1 MDVDIQIRN
10 AFADDIDAMNGL
22 LSELFTIED
31 DFIINSAKQQQGLEL
46 LLQKPDAKILV
57 ATHLDRVVGMV
68 SMQSLISTA
77 SGARVGLIEDMI
89 VTHDLRGKGIG
100 KLLLSA
106 MIEESEQLGYVR
118 LSLGADR
125 RNDAA
130 FEFYKRFEFKSSN
143 MGLMYRSL

>member
-1 MDVDIQIRN
+1 MDADIQIRN

-31 DFIINSAKQQQGLEL
+31 DFTINPAKQQEGLEL
-46 LLQKPDAKILV
+46 LLQKQDAKILV

-125 RNDAA
+125 RNDVA
-130 FEFYKRFEFKSSN
+130 FEFYKRFEFHSSN
-143 MGLMYRSL
+143 MGLMYRKI